1 MNTPLSLP
9 LFSQENKVKFSAFLE
24 KQYGVKVNPSSMF
37 DVHVKR
43 IHEYKRQLLN
53 CLHVVTLYNRECPA
67 CTPPTPWTRPFSHTL
82 DLT

>member
-67 CTPPTPWTRPFSHTL
+67 LTHPVDQTFFSRT
-82 DLT
+82 